1 MPAASTLLASLVG
14 FAAGVCLTL
23 QLTGTAAG
31 RSDSHSDTHNLRQTI
46 NVLQRQLAAAQHRAT
61 QQAQVTGLASKI
73 SPPQQRWTDTA
84 DNRRIHD
91 VFTKVANQRGEVMV
105 ALANDVMM
113 CTNRKTCW
121 WNGGNVLETFL
132 KGTSRLSITNLVI
145 ITLDDETERF
155 CQGFHASHGG
165 AKVTSIRLEMPVPTA
180 QQGSRGANMISTLKY
195 GLLRQALLMGFAVL
209 VVDLDLVFLKD
220 PFEVG
225 HARRCCSVLRP
236 PSPLL
241 RATGRASAA
250 HASLPLEAPLPLSL
264 RVSIR

>member
-236 PSPLL
+236 LFCVRQAVPPQPMPPSP
-241 RATGRASAA
+241 
-250 HASLPLEAPLPLSL
+250 
-264 RVSIR
+264 